1 MESRTNIRIFSVIA
15 VLLLLGTVASY
26 SQANKAAAKGMVLI
40 PAGSFKP
47 FFEVKGAGKKTVRS
61 FYLDVYAVTNSDFL
75 RFVKA
80 NPQWSRS
87 RISGL
92 YADKEYLK
100 HWESD
105 FSLGKKHAF
114 LANSPVTNISWF
126 AARAYSKWAGKR
138 LPTMDEWEYAAG
150 AGIADKRLP
159 IEKVILNWYSKPNP
173 AVTPHV
179 GSTFKNKLD
188 VYDMHGLI
196 WEWVSDFNSVM
207 MGSDSR
213 SGALNSNLFCAA
225 GSNGAANK
233 EDYAA
238 FLRFAFRESLKGSY
252 TINNLGFRCARDVKQ

>member
-1 MESRTNIRIFSVIA
+1 MESKTSIRIFSAIA

-26 SQANKAAAKGMVLI
+26 SQTNRAAAKGMVLI

-87 RISGL
+87 RISRL

-105 FSLGKKHAF
+105 FSLGKKHAL

-138 LPTMDEWEYAAG
+138 LPNMDEWEYAAG

-179 GSTFKNKLD
+179 GSTFKNKLN

-225 GSNGAANK
+225 GSNGSANK